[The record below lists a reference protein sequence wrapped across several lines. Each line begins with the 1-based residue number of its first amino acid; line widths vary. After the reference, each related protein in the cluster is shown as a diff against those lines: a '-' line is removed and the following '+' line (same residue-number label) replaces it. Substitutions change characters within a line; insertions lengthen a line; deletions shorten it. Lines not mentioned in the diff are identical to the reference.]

1 VKVLTVVED
10 DSDMRL
16 VIRITL
22 YADQRL
28 EISGEA
34 ATADEAIELA
44 RELQPDLIVLDHYI
58 EGPVMGLEA
67 APKMKSVAPDAKI
80 LLFTSHDLSTEASR
94 EPAIDG
100 YLQKN
105 NIRQLLPT
113 VQRMLGIDIA
123 A

>member
-1 VKVLTVVED
+1 
-10 DSDMRL
+10 MRL

-34 ATADEAIELA
+34 ATADEAFELA

-67 APKMKSVAPDAKI
+67 APKMKSGAPDAKI
-80 LLFTSHDLSTEASR
+80 LLFASHDLSTEASR